1 MFTVAALNRLIL
13 GPMPIEARDR
23 SGLRSPENLSRF
35 HTLGLSL
42 ENCWKYIGLFC
53 LGANTAMGGKSYSF
67 GPFRLLPS
75 EHLVLRGDTAI
86 PLAPKSFDLL
96 VVLVAR
102 HGQLLTRDELMQ
114 AIWPDSFVEEIN
126 LTVNISL
133 LRKALGEQ
141 PDGRQYIATVPK
153 RGYRFDAPV
162 TESGLAAEAGS
173 PFASLPPSPPATS
186 LESDPTPSA
195 PTEGQSPSFAATR
208 FPVRWPVIALLVLIA
223 AGIAWI
229 AYRRLANP
237 KSTQAT
243 HLASPASGTTN
254 PQARELYTQG
264 REYWSRRSADAIQRS
279 IDLFQQ
285 AIAIDPNYAAAYAG
299 LADAYILAGSYG
311 NSFLAP
317 KTAMP
322 RAKEAAEK
330 ALALDNNSAEGHT
343 SLAYIK
349 LTYDWDWKGAEEE
362 FRRALDLNPKYVTAH
377 HWYSHELMAE
387 GRVQESHLQSEE
399 ALNLEPT
406 NVLMNEHMAWHH
418 MMAREYDRSIPQ
430 ALKTIELDPNFV
442 QAHRVLALDYLYTGQ
457 FAKACGEFQ
466 KGVELSHD
474 DPVARAYLARCYALS
489 HRQAESRQILEA
501 LVKASVERYI
511 SSAEIGAV
519 YAALHDDNASIEW
532 LNKACDEHA
541 SALIYINVDPIY
553 DHMRRDPRFQK
564 VVTCVHLIPLADES
578 VK

>member
-1 MFTVAALNRLIL
+1 
-13 GPMPIEARDR
+13 
-23 SGLRSPENLSRF
+23 
-35 HTLGLSL
+35 
-42 ENCWKYIGLFC
+42 
-53 LGANTAMGGKSYSF
+53 MGGKSYSF

-75 EHLVLRGDTAI
+75 EHLLLRGQTAI
-86 PLAPKSFDLL
+86 ALAPKTFDLL
-96 VVLVAR
+96 TALVSR

-114 AIWPDSFVEEIN
+114 SIWPDSFVEEIN
-126 LTVNISL
+126 LTVNISH
-133 LRKALGEQ
+133 LRRALGDQ

-153 RGYRFDAPV
+153 RGYRFDALV
-162 TESGLAAEAGS
+162 TESGLAVTDGALVAEPTA
-173 PFASLPPSPPATS
+173 PAPLPPVTPTPPPPAETGAPRS
-186 LESDPTPSA
+186 SA
-195 PTEGQSPSFAATR
+195 FK
-208 FPVRWPVIALLVLIA
+208 WPLIA
-223 AGIAWI
+223 FLILIVAGAAWI
-229 AYRRLANP
+229 TYRRLASP
-237 KSTQAT
+237 RSTEAT
-243 HLASPASGTTN
+243 RVTGPHTPDTASPE
-254 PQARELYTQG
+254 ARDLYRQG
-264 REYWSRRSADAIQRS
+264 RAYWSKRSAGSVRQS
-279 IDLFQQ
+279 IELFSQ
-285 AIAIDPNYAAAYAG
+285 AIAIDPNYASAYAG

-322 RAKEAAEK
+322 KAKEAVEK
-330 ALALDNNSAEGHT
+330 ALALDNNSPEAHT

-349 LTYDWDWKGAEEE
+349 LTYDWDWSGAEAE
-362 FRRALDLNPKYVTAH
+362 FRRALDLDPKYVNAH

-387 GRVQESHLQSEE
+387 GRVQESHIQSEE

-418 MMAREYDRSIPQ
+418 MMAREYNRSIPQ
-430 ALKTIELDPNFV
+430 ALKTIELDPDFV

-457 FAKACGEFQ
+457 FAKACAEFQ
-466 KGVELSHD
+466 KGVDLSHD

-489 HRQAESRQILEA
+489 HRQAESRQILDS

-519 YAALHDDNASIEW
+519 YAALHDDDSTIEW

-541 SALIYINVDPIY
+541 SALIYLNIDPVY

-578 VK
+578 AK

>member
-1 MFTVAALNRLIL
+1 
-13 GPMPIEARDR
+13 
-23 SGLRSPENLSRF
+23 
-35 HTLGLSL
+35 
-42 ENCWKYIGLFC
+42 
-53 LGANTAMGGKSYSF
+53 MGGKSYSF

-75 EHLVLRGDTAI
+75 EHLLLRGDTAI
-86 PLAPKSFDLL
+86 PLAPKSFELL
-96 VVLVAR
+96 VVLVTR

-133 LRKALGEQ
+133 LRKVLGEQ
-141 PDGRQYIATVPK
+141 SDGRQYIATVPK
-153 RGYRFDAPV
+153 RGYRFDAPIR
-162 TESGLAAEAGS
+162 EAGQIAEEAAPAAPLLPS
-173 PFASLPPSPPATS
+173 VPAS
-186 LESDPTPSA
+186 SDSA
-195 PTEGQSPSFAATR
+195 PAQLAPETR
-208 FPVRWPVIALLVLIA
+208 RARSLALKWPAIAIIVLIV

-229 AYRRLANP
+229 TYRRLVNP
-237 KSTQAT
+237 KSTEAT
-243 HLASPASGTTN
+243 HAGASRAHDTVNS
-254 PQARELYTQG
+254 QALELYTQG
-264 REYWSRRSADAIQRS
+264 RALWAKRSPESVQKS
-279 IDLFQQ
+279 IEMFRQ

-317 KTAMP
+317 RTAMP
-322 RAKEAAEK
+322 KAKEAVEK
-330 ALALDNNSAEGHT
+330 ALALDTNSPEAHT

-349 LTYDWDWKGAEEE
+349 LTYDWDWKGAEAE
-362 FRRALDLNPKYVTAH
+362 FRRALDLDPNYINAH
-377 HWYSHELMAE
+377 HWYSHELMAQ
-387 GRVQESHLQSEE
+387 GRVQESHFQSEE
-399 ALNLEPT
+399 ALNLEPA

-418 MMAREYDRSIPQ
+418 LMAREYDRSIPQ
-430 ALKTIELDPNFV
+430 ALKTIEIDPNFV

-457 FAKACGEFQ
+457 FAKACSEFQ

-489 HRQAESRQILEA
+489 HRKAESRQILDA

-511 SSAEIGAV
+511 SSAEIAAV
-519 YAALHDDNASIEW
+519 YAALRDDNSTIEW

-541 SALIYINVDPIY
+541 SALIYINIDPVY
-553 DHMRRDPRFQK
+553 DHLRRDRRFQK

>member
-1 MFTVAALNRLIL
+1 MD
-13 GPMPIEARDR
+13 AR
-23 SGLRSPENLSRF
+23 
-35 HTLGLSL
+35 
-42 ENCWKYIGLFC
+42 
-53 LGANTAMGGKSYSF
+53 SYSF

-75 EHLVLRGDTAI
+75 EHLLLRGDSAI

-96 VVLVAR
+96 VVLVSR

-141 PDGRQYIATVPK
+141 HDGRQYIATVPK
-153 RGYRFDAPV
+153 RGYRFDACVSENGQAPYDAPPIPV
-162 TESGLAAEAGS
+162 EPPSLAATAV
-173 PFASLPPSPPATS
+173 PVAF
-186 LESDPTPSA
+186 SA
-195 PTEGQSPSFAATR
+195 PDTR
-208 FPVRWPVIALLVLIA
+208 AGKLLSLRWPMAALLIAVL

-229 AYRRLANP
+229 TYRRLANP
-237 KSTQAT
+237 RTTEAT
-243 HLASPASGTTN
+243 HASAPRGADSLN
-254 PQARELYTQG
+254 PQARALYSQG
-264 REYWSRRSADAIQRS
+264 RADWSRRSADSIQQS
-279 IDLFQQ
+279 IELFRQ
-285 AIAIDPNYAAAYAG
+285 AIAIDPKYAAAYAG

-322 RAKEAAEK
+322 KAKEAVEK
-330 ALALDNNSAEGHT
+330 ALALDNGSAEAHT

-349 LTYDWDWKGAEEE
+349 LTYDWDWTGAEAE
-362 FRRALDLNPKYVTAH
+362 FRRALDLDPKYINAH

-387 GRVQESHLQSEE
+387 GRVQESHFQSEE

-430 ALKTIELDPNFV
+430 AVKTIELDPNFV

-457 FAKACGEFQ
+457 FTKACAEFE

-474 DPVARAYLARCYALS
+474 DPIARAYLARCYALS
-489 HRQAESRQILEA
+489 HRQAESRQILDT

-511 SSAEIGAV
+511 SSAEIAAV
-519 YAALHDDNASIEW
+519 YAALKDDNVSVDW
-532 LNKACDEHA
+532 LDKACDERA
-541 SALIYINVDPIY
+541 SALIYINIDPVY
-553 DHMRRDPRFQK
+553 DHMRRESGFQK

-578 VK
+578 LK